1 MSRAGGSRA
10 PRRGRLVPTSPA
22 ASSGPHGRRHRQVIV
37 GVRKGECEH
46 RGLSRPSLWGRR
58 HVPPGHRGHSER
70 DKRRP
75 RPQGRKAR
83 FPPRA
88 FRPTRPATGGSSSGR
103 CEAKGQTCGCRGVD
117 ARRLRLPSRGLRGN
131 RSGAEGV
138 ITGSESEGGRQTMCF
153 GSSRVFKSN
162 GICWTPVPFSPSFEQ
177 ADMCPIHTPL
187 RHPGDLAG
195 RCRRFLLDW
204 DKDDAGRSPAN
215 KTRPPARG
223 GADPGTAA
231 KSARATAELRGPRC
245 GHSAPQNG
253 PAPSV

>member
-1 MSRAGGSRA
+1 M
-10 PRRGRLVPTSPA
+10 
-22 ASSGPHGRRHRQVIV
+22 

-58 HVPPGHRGHSER
+58 HAPPGRRGRSER
-70 DKRRP
+70 DQRRP

-83 FPPRA
+83 FLPRA
-88 FRPTRPATGGSSSGR
+88 FRPTRPGTGGSSSGR
-103 CEAKGQTCGCRGVD
+103 CEAEGQTCGCRWVD

-138 ITGSESEGGRQTMCF
+138 ITGSESEGGRQTTCF

-204 DKDDAGRSPAN
+204 DKNDAGRSPAN

-231 KSARATAELRGPRC
+231 KSARATAELRGPTRC

-253 PAPSV
+253 PAPPFN

>member
-1 MSRAGGSRA
+1 MPTEAAGKKGTIPA
-10 PRRGRLVPTSPA
+10 PRPPA
-22 ASSGPHGRRHRQVIV
+22 HA
-37 GVRKGECEH
+37 
-46 RGLSRPSLWGRR
+46 
-58 HVPPGHRGHSER
+58 PG
-70 DKRRP
+70 
-75 RPQGRKAR
+75 
-83 FPPRA
+83 
-88 FRPTRPATGGSSSGR
+88 TGGSSSGR
-103 CEAKGQTCGCRGVD
+103 CEAEGQTCGCRWVD

-177 ADMCPIHTPL
+177 ADMCPIHSPL
-187 RHPGDLAG
+187 RHPGDPAG

-204 DKDDAGRSPAN
+204 GKDDAGRSPAN

-223 GADPGTAA
+223 DADPGTAA
-231 KSARATAELRGPRC
+231 KSARATAELRGPTRC

-253 PAPSV
+253 PAPPV